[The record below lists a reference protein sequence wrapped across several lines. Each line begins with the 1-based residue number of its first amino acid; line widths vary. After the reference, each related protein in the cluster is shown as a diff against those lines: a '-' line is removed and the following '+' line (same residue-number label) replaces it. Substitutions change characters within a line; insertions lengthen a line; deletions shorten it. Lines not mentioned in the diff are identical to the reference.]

1 MPPTP
6 PPMPDQ
12 AKARQRRLDG
22 LHALWEA
29 FIVLLVCINLG
40 LILFDSLFALT
51 PLRELFAS
59 WLPGLHARYE
69 TLIHRNFQHIDLAFV
84 AIFVLD
90 VLLGWTIALFERRY
104 ARWYYYPFAH
114 WYDVLGCI
122 PLAGL
127 RWLRVLRVGSL
138 LIRLQR
144 LGLIDMRQ
152 WAVYGVARRYYVLLL
167 EELADRV
174 MVRLFSRMQQE
185 IGASDDLSRRLLED
199 VVRPRKER
207 LLDDLSRR
215 MHAMLENGYRD
226 NRGAIEGYVGGLIHQ
241 ALANNPEVASL
252 RRLPLGGRVADTLDD
267 ALADIAA
274 RLLQGAAEGLQSAQ
288 FQRLARNLADECFEA
303 WVYQDETTDL
313 ALEELLVDIIEVLKQ
328 QVLDRRWSR
337 FVGPI
342 EPPRSPG

>member
-1 MPPTP
+1 MTEPTA
-6 PPMPDQ
+6 DH
-12 AKARQRRLDG
+12 RERLRDG
-22 LHALWEA
+22 LHAAWEV

-40 LILFDSLFALT
+40 LIVLDSLFIVPPINQAL
-51 PLRELFAS
+51 AN
-59 WLPGLHARYE
+59 WLPDLHQRYDA
-69 TLIHRNFQHIDLAFV
+69 TIHSNFQLIDLGFV
-84 AIFVLD
+84 SIFVLD
-90 VLLGWTIALFERRY
+90 VLLGWTIALVERRY

-122 PLAGL
+122 PLTGF

-144 LGLIDMRQ
+144 LGLIDMRR
-152 WAVYGVARRYYVLLL
+152 WAIFGVVHRYYSLLL
-167 EELADRV
+167 EELSDRV

-185 IGASDDLSRRLLED
+185 IGASDDLSRRLLEE

-207 LLDDLSRR
+207 LLNDLSRR
-215 MHAMLENGYRD
+215 MQSMLESGYRD

-241 ALANNPEVASL
+241 ALLNNPEVTSL
-252 RRLPLGGRVADTLDD
+252 RRLPMGGRVADTLDE

-274 RLLQGAAEGLQSAQ
+274 RLLQGAAEGLQSPQ
-288 FQRLARNLADECFEA
+288 FQRLARSLADEFFEA
-303 WVYQDETTDL
+303 WVYQDENTDL
-313 ALEELLVDIIEVLKQ
+313 ALEELLVDVIEVLKQ

-342 EPPRSPG
+342 QPPAPPG